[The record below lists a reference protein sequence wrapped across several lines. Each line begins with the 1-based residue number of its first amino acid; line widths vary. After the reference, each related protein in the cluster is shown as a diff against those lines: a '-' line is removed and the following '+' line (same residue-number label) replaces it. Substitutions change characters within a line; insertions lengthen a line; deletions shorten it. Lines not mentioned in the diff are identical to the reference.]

1 MSEQLTQEQM
11 EAEALSIG
19 RPRGRP
25 KKQVD
30 EHIIFELARLMC
42 TNQEIAH
49 VLGISNN
56 TLTDRYR
63 HVLDEGRADAKISLR
78 REQFRK
84 AMEGNV
90 QMLIWL
96 GRQYLNQVET
106 VVNKDENEILPWSD
120 DKFTERKQ
128 DIIEAAAE
136 EFDIVTVEGF
146 AKQD

>member
-1 MSEQLTQEQM
+1 M

-106 VVNKDENEILPWSD
+106 VVNKDDNEILPWSD

-146 AKQD
+146 AKQEN